1 MARSPLTLAAL
12 ATSAVAGLDVVRT
25 ARFGYGSQ
33 GDFDSALI
41 HSRDGRELIVRVPV
55 TKAAETEQT
64 ADLAALRTLSAGVR
78 ARLPFKVA
86 TFLGEAPTSPTR
98 AYVYEF
104 LPGTPVALSDIPPGD
119 GLAASIG
126 RAIAAI
132 HSLPTAFV
140 SDAGLPV
147 ATASDVQRGAATL
160 IDRASSTGM
169 VPASLLERWEKAL
182 GDGSLWQFQPAV
194 VNGSLR
200 AASFLAEGG
209 HVTAVLGWSELRVGD
224 PARDLNWVLGA
235 RDQRVADS
243 VLDAYHNARQVTV
256 DRQLKQRATLYAELE
271 VARWLLHGTE
281 THNRGITDDA
291 VAMLDTLVDSVHSDV
306 RTPISHQTLPVLDV
320 DEVEKMLDTHRQP
333 PSDSDHNNRRS
344 LSE

>member
-25 ARFGYGSQ
+25 ARFGYGTQ

-41 HSRDGRELIVRVPV
+41 HAPDGRELVVRVPT
-55 TKAAETEQT
+55 TKVAETEQT

-78 ARLPFKVA
+78 ARLPFQVA
-86 TFLGEAPTSPTR
+86 TFLGEAPISPTR
-98 AYVYEF
+98 AYVYEL
-104 LPGTPVALSDIPPGD
+104 LPGRPVALGDIPAGD

-126 RAIAAI
+126 RAVAAV

-140 SDAGLPV
+140 ADAGLPV
-147 ATASDVQRGAATL
+147 ASASDVQRAAANLVDT
-160 IDRASSTGM
+160 ASGTGL
-169 VPASLLERWEKAL
+169 VPASLLARWEKAL

-200 AASFLAEGG
+200 ASSFLADGG

-235 RDQRVADS
+235 RDHHVPES
-243 VLDAYHNARQVTV
+243 VLSAYHNARQVTV
-256 DRQLKQRATLYAELE
+256 DRRLTQRATLYAELE

-281 THNRGITDDA
+281 THNRAITDDA
-291 VAMLDTLVDSVHSDV
+291 VSMLDALVDSVHSDV
-306 RTPISHQTLPVLDV
+306 RTPISSETPPAMDLN
-320 DEVEKMLDTHRQP
+320 EVEKMLDTHRQP
-333 PSDSDHNNRRS
+333 SNDSDHNDRRS